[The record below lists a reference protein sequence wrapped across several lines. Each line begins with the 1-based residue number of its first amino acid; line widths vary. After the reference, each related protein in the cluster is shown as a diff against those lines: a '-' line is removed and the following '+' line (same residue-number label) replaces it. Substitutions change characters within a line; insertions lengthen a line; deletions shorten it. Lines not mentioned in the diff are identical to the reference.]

1 MTNFKEINLKNEIIV
16 ILHTPAGDVRT
27 VFKDADRQAAWECF
41 TSYLD
46 DGKQASMVTE
56 TA

>member
-1 MTNFKEINLKNEIIV
+1 MKNEIIV
-16 ILHTPAGDVRT
+16 ILHTPAGNVRT
-27 VFKDADRQAAWECF
+27 ASKDVDRQAAWECF

-56 TA
+56 AA

>member
-16 ILHTPAGDVRT
+16 ILHTPAGNVRT
-27 VFKDADRQAAWECF
+27 AFKDADRQAAWKCF

-56 TA
+56 AA